1 MNTNDT
7 TSNKNRTVIYGGT
20 FAPIHM
26 GHVHAV
32 RACREQ
38 LRPDRMLVMP
48 ANIPPHKQ
56 IDPADQPMR
65 RYEMACLAL
74 EDEAGY
80 GDSLTVSDYELSC
93 DGKSYTVSIKVK
105 SSDLLAAVDLLNFL
119 SATNYYAEAIAGSI
133 MSRSAVRHRHVPD
146 AGYMVPCGRDLPT
159 GAHRADPSGVGCKD
173 PSRNCRAIAALY
185 RAIRRGDRHTAL
197 RCDGAVVLR
206 DPQNG
211 GIGRLHPRTGS
222 RKSGSI
228 YP

>member
-7 TSNKNRTVIYGGT
+7 TSKKNRTVIYGGT

-93 DGKSYTVSIKVK
+93 DGKSYTVNTLRHFAAPDTTLTLLCGTDMFLTLDTWYRAEEIFRLARIALIRRE
-105 SSDLLAAVDLLNFL
+105 SDAK
-119 SATNYYAEAIAGSI
+119 TQAE
-133 MSRSAVRHRHVPD
+133 
-146 AGYMVPCGRDLPT
+146 
-159 GAHRADPSGVGCKD
+159 
-173 PSRNCRAIAALY
+173 IAAQSRRYTERYGAEIVTLHCDAVELSSSEIRKTVAAGGCIRGLVPEKVEAYIRENGLY
-185 RAIRRGDRHTAL
+185 RREE
-197 RCDGAVVLR
+197 C
-206 DPQNG
+206 
-211 GIGRLHPRTGS
+211 
-222 RKSGSI
+222 K
-228 YP
+228 